1 MKIMQKQP
9 IFEIFKIYSEK
20 SVFIEM
26 QYGITFKDVQMSEPK
41 KLSAKALV

>member
-9 IFEIFKIYSEK
+9 IFEIFKKYSEK

-26 QYGITFKDVQMSEPK
+26 QYGMTFKNVQMSEPK
-41 KLSAKALV
+41 KGPV